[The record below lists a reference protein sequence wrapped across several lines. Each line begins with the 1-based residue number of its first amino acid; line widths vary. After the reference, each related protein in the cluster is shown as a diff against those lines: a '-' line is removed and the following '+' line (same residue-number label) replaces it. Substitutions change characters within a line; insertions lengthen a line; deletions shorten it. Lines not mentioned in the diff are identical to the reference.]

1 MELLKQRNKLKLMIM
16 NKKNNLN
23 KLVIREYMLS
33 GIKIERLAKKTL
45 EEMLLMLRKMKL
57 ISLIKNS
64 INKLKRCLEMT
75 IINNIMDQVIEIMVI
90 IR

>member
-1 MELLKQRNKLKLMIM
+1 M

-23 KLVIREYMLS
+23 KLVTREYMLS
-33 GIKIERLAKKTL
+33 GIKIERLVKKTL
-45 EEMLLMLRKMKL
+45 EEMLLMLKKMKL
-57 ISLIKNS
+57 ISLIKNL
-64 INKLKRCLEMT
+64 INKPKRCLEMT

>member
-1 MELLKQRNKLKLMIM
+1 M

-33 GIKIERLAKKTL
+33 GIKIERLVKKTL
-45 EEMLLMLRKMKL
+45 EEMLLMLKKMKL
-57 ISLIKNS
+57 INLIKNL
-64 INKLKRCLEMT
+64 INKPKRCLEMT